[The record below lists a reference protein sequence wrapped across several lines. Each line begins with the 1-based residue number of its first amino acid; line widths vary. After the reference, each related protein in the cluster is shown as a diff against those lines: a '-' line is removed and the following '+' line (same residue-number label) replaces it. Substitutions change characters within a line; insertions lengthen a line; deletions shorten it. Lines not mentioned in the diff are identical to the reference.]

1 MPYNLPYSEYVDAD
15 PTVEDMNSVVNVKV
29 RYIEKCSGT
38 IFIINKFYAFLN
50 MSIKETLILI
60 NSYLLENSTLY
71 ASGMA
76 IEQICF
82 WSINIDERELATYPI
97 GETSDVESKENSQ
110 YS

>member
-15 PTVEDMNSVVNVKV
+15 PTVEDMNSVVNIKV
-29 RYIEKCSGT
+29 RYTDRCSGT
-38 IFIINKFYAFLN
+38 VSIINKVYLLLTT
-50 MSIKETLILI
+50 SIKKSLILI

-82 WSINIDERELATYPI
+82 
-97 GETSDVESKENSQ
+97 
-110 YS
+110 